1 MGNSSP
7 FSEPLYIMIFICS
20 LVSLCLGF
28 TLISLAFFTKKQVSY
43 TFKLI
48 LNLIF
53 VSMLH
58 SIAYCFHWNNQ
69 ENDTICKIQA
79 SLLIFTTL
87 SEELWLTIITYTTY
101 TILNPSND
109 INNKNNRRNYF
120 LYGILCYVLPFS
132 ITALYLSLEYL
143 GQSSYRYYC
152 WIDDKMQNENH
163 YIKGFL
169 LYLHKWIN
177 CFIVIFFS
185 IKTIMS
191 FKQMDFKEDKSKKDA
206 MSVIL
211 RVLIFPLIQVLTAII
226 PTLNIILIGCNYHP
240 EYLKVPTLISGA
252 SHGLIYPLVY
262 LSFENVRKALICQ
275 KENLR
280 KTLNLNKSMGSLYDA
295 SEYLNGSNESSKCE
309 ISLHET

>member
-1 MGNSSP
+1 
-7 FSEPLYIMIFICS
+7 
-20 LVSLCLGF
+20 
-28 TLISLAFFTKKQVSY
+28 
-43 TFKLI
+43 
-48 LNLIF
+48 
-53 VSMLH
+53 
-58 SIAYCFHWNNQ
+58 
-69 ENDTICKIQA
+69 
-79 SLLIFTTL
+79 
-87 SEELWLTIITYTTY
+87 
-101 TILNPSND
+101 
-109 INNKNNRRNYF
+109 
-120 LYGILCYVLPFS
+120 
-132 ITALYLSLEYL
+132 
-143 GQSSYRYYC
+143 
-152 WIDDKMQNENH
+152 
-163 YIKGFL
+163 
-169 LYLHKWIN
+169 
-177 CFIVIFFS
+177 
-185 IKTIMS
+185 
-191 FKQMDFKEDKSKKDA
+191 MDFKEDKSKKDA